1 MVSTKNRDLWPHS
14 GQTTEQA
21 RDLRTSGDF
30 RSLSRFITQISTV
43 NLRHSSLSVL
53 SPIILPLQKVF
64 SRVLLLRQQA
74 FSSGNLPPE
83 RPTTTTTAIKTQ
95 VFMFRYERV
104 NSTRKFTIVV
114 EIISLL
120 KKIYKRD
127 APFRAVFKVKTLAV
141 LFPPY
146 PREMKTNTAKFNL
159 PPFSRLLFCME
170 MQTHSHARS
179 IARAWL
185 KHAHSFDRCETSG
198 RVQHRKSVIHR
209 LPVTLRILRAKSDKS
224 DWLRVRYELS
234 VHVQKIGLGQR
245 SRFLVL
251 TRMHRIRVVNDI

>member
-1 MVSTKNRDLWPHS
+1 MATTAKHLDSRSQISRYGWIILFPRAHDPSGLWQGS
-14 GQTTEQA
+14 RALATQRSNDWAGA
-21 RDLRTSGDF
+21 RFTHF

-53 SPIILPLQKVF
+53 SPIILPLQKFF

-74 FSSGNLPPE
+74 FSSRNLPPE

-95 VFMFRYERV
+95 VFMFRYELV
-104 NSTRKFTIVV
+104 NSTRKFIIVV
-114 EIISLL
+114 EIVSLL
-120 KKIYKRD
+120 KKICKRD

-159 PPFSRLLFCME
+159 PPFCRLLFCLE

-185 KHAHSFDRCETSG
+185 KHAHSFDRCEALAFSNTGS
-198 RVQHRKSVIHR
+198 
-209 LPVTLRILRAKSDKS
+209 LRFTDFPSNLAN
-224 DWLRVRYELS
+224 L
-234 VHVQKIGLGQR
+234 IG
-245 SRFLVL
+245 
-251 TRMHRIRVVNDI
+251 

>member
-1 MVSTKNRDLWPHS
+1 MYDVACEFVCAVRMRLRCLHTHS
-14 GQTTEQA
+14 GQTTGQA

-30 RSLSRFITQISTV
+30 RSLSRLISQISTV

-53 SPIILPLQKVF
+53 SPIILPLQKFF

-114 EIISLL
+114 EIVSLL
-120 KKIYKRD
+120 KKIYERD

-159 PPFSRLLFCME
+159 PPFCRLLFCME

-185 KHAHSFDRCETSG
+185 KHAHSFDRCVVS
-198 RVQHRKSVIHR
+198 
-209 LPVTLRILRAKSDKS
+209 
-224 DWLRVRYELS
+224 
-234 VHVQKIGLGQR
+234 IG
-245 SRFLVL
+245 F
-251 TRMHRIRVVNDI
+251 

>member
-1 MVSTKNRDLWPHS
+1 MCAEIKISTHSRPTRPRSFWPAPRIATSGPHS
-14 GQTTEQA
+14 GQTTGQA
-21 RDLRTSGDF
+21 RDLRTSVDF

-53 SPIILPLQKVF
+53 SPIILPLQKFF

-95 VFMFRYERV
+95 VFLFRYERV

-114 EIISLL
+114 EIVSLL
-120 KKIYKRD
+120 KKVYKRD
-127 APFRAVFKVKTLAV
+127 APFKVVFKVKTLAV

-146 PREMKTNTAKFNL
+146 PREMKTNTARFNL
-159 PPFSRLLFCME
+159 PPFCRLLFCVE

-185 KHAHSFDRCETSG
+185 KHAHSFDRCEPLAT
-198 RVQHRKSVIHR
+198 
-209 LPVTLRILRAKSDKS
+209 
-224 DWLRVRYELS
+224 
-234 VHVQKIGLGQR
+234 QR
-245 SRFLVL
+245 SNDWAGARF
-251 TRMHRIRVVNDI
+251 THFR

>member
-1 MVSTKNRDLWPHS
+1 MLKSCVCQHS
-14 GQTTEQA
+14 GQTTGEA
-21 RDLRTSGDF
+21 RDLRTSGNF
-30 RSLSRFITQISTV
+30 RSLSRFITQISTVNPGV

-53 SPIILPLQKVF
+53 SPIILPLQKFF

-95 VFMFRYERV
+95 VFVFRYERV

-114 EIISLL
+114 EIVSLL

-141 LFPPY
+141 LFLPY

-159 PPFSRLLFCME
+159 PPFCRLLFLYGNANPFPR
-170 MQTHSHARS
+170 ARY
-179 IARAWL
+179 R
-185 KHAHSFDRCETSG
+185 T
-198 RVQHRKSVIHR
+198 RV
-209 LPVTLRILRAKSDKS
+209 A
-224 DWLRVRYELS
+224 
-234 VHVQKIGLGQR
+234 
-245 SRFLVL
+245 
-251 TRMHRIRVVNDI
+251 

>member
-1 MVSTKNRDLWPHS
+1 MRKRNHHSRLSITFFLSRLAIISQRNVFWRDAHC
-14 GQTTEQA
+14 GQTTGQA

-30 RSLSRFITQISTV
+30 RSLFRFITQISKV

-53 SPIILPLQKVF
+53 SPIILPLQKFF

-114 EIISLL
+114 EIVSLL
-120 KKIYKRD
+120 KKMYKRD

-159 PPFSRLLFCME
+159 LPFCRLLFCME

-185 KHAHSFDRCETSG
+185 KHAHSFDRCEGGTNLVPRALVTLVQRNGKTKTSG
-198 RVQHRKSVIHR
+198 VK
-209 LPVTLRILRAKSDKS
+209 
-224 DWLRVRYELS
+224 
-234 VHVQKIGLGQR
+234 
-245 SRFLVL
+245 RF
-251 TRMHRIRVVNDI
+251 R

>member
-1 MVSTKNRDLWPHS
+1 MARSFAHHARTHS
-14 GQTTEQA
+14 GPATGQA

-53 SPIILPLQKVF
+53 SPIILPLQKFF

-95 VFMFRYERV
+95 VLMFRYERV
-104 NSTRKFTIVV
+104 HSTRKFTIVV
-114 EIISLL
+114 EIVSLL
-120 KKIYKRD
+120 KIYKRD
-127 APFRAVFKVKTLAV
+127 APFRAVFKVKTLAI
-141 LFPPY
+141 LFPPH

-159 PPFSRLLFCME
+159 PPFCRVLFCME

-185 KHAHSFDRCETSG
+185 KHAHSFDRFETLA
-198 RVQHRKSVIHR
+198 
-209 LPVTLRILRAKSDKS
+209 LPSFIP
-224 DWLRVRYELS
+224 
-234 VHVQKIGLGQR
+234 
-245 SRFLVL
+245 
-251 TRMHRIRVVNDI
+251 